1 MLDDVFFAAH
11 RGLPREA
18 PGSVATTQLLFRL
31 ADVKTPVP
39 HVLDVGAGT
48 GPATIVL
55 AKLGARVTAVDTHRP
70 FLDDLLSNAITAGVA
85 DSISV
90 DEVTMEA
97 LDYPDHRFDLIW
109 AEGSAYIMGVDNAL
123 RRWRRLLA
131 PVGAVVLTD
140 ANWLTTAPSRE
151 AADFWLSAAPEMR
164 TVAQSI
170 DAAQAL
176 GWVVAATYLLPD
188 SDWDELYGPLA
199 ASINRLRHEQRADDE
214 ALDIVEKE
222 IHIRRRFGAEYGY
235 VGYVLLP
242 AQTITDA

>member
-1 MLDDVFFAAH
+1 MLDDGFFAAH
-11 RGLPREA
+11 QGLPREA

-70 FLDDLLSNAITAGVA
+70 FLDDLLSSAITAGVA

-109 AEGSAYIMGVDNAL
+109 AEGSA
-123 RRWRRLLA
+123 
-131 PVGAVVLTD
+131 
-140 ANWLTTAPSRE
+140 
-151 AADFWLSAAPEMR
+151 
-164 TVAQSI
+164 
-170 DAAQAL
+170 
-176 GWVVAATYLLPD
+176 
-188 SDWDELYGPLA
+188 
-199 ASINRLRHEQRADDE
+199 
-214 ALDIVEKE
+214 
-222 IHIRRRFGAEYGY
+222 
-235 VGYVLLP
+235 
-242 AQTITDA
+242 